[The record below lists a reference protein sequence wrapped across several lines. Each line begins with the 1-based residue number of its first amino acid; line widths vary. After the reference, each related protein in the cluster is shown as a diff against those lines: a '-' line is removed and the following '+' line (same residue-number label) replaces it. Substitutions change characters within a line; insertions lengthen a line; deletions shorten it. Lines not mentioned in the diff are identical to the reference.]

1 MTDREFEEQFEK
13 HLLECTAIG
22 EILYDTIE
30 TFATKYEDRGIGE
43 TGGIMMV
50 IWELITKQLL
60 RNNIEGNKLRVVLM
74 ELQDEHEAE
83 G

>member
-1 MTDREFEEQFEK
+1 LTDREFQK

-50 IWELITKQLL
+50 IWELISQQLL
-60 RNNIEGNKLRVVLM
+60 RNDVDGNKLRVVLM
-74 ELQDEHEAE
+74 ELQDEYEAH

>member
-1 MTDREFEEQFEK
+1 MTDREFESYM
-13 HLLECTAIG
+13 LECTAIG

-50 IWELITKQLL
+50 IWELLSQQLL
-60 RNNIEGNKLRVVLM
+60 RNDIDGNKLRVVLM
-74 ELQDEHEAE
+74 ELQDEHEAQ